1 MQVQIYCLPI
11 SATLWFYPSNNTV
24 LPHTIWC
31 HYKCISE
38 FLQTC
43 LVTITAAVVQH
54 GEVPNTDGNISKM
67 SNREKLETRI
77 GTQRMIARKV
87 LTPFTIPLPRTHALN
102 SAMLQGSFSSSLENH
117 EDTSCGLPPT
127 RFACLMQHAIL
138 WNSSVASVSDTLLS
152 DWSNSTL
159 PPASR
164 LVTHTRFSVSCT
176 QKFKFL
182 LCRKLQEHCTVPHS
196 VKLTHKQQVFSA
208 YN

>member
-87 LTPFTIPLPRTHALN
+87 LTPFTIPLPRTHALLPCYR
-102 SAMLQGSFSSSLENH
+102 ALSLLPWRTMKIPVVVFH
-117 EDTSCGLPPT
+117 LLALRVLCSMQSCGTPVLHQY
-127 RFACLMQHAIL
+127 RILFCLTGQIL
-138 WNSSVASVSDTLLS
+138 
-152 DWSNSTL
+152 
-159 PPASR
+159 R
-164 LVTHTRFSVSCT
+164 CHQLVGW
-176 QKFKFL
+176 
-182 LCRKLQEHCTVPHS
+182 
-196 VKLTHKQQVFSA
+196 
-208 YN
+208 